1 MAIIEVADLSKTF
14 RQAVKK
20 PGLRGAIQ
28 HLFTQQYRDVAA
40 VDQINLRINA
50 GESVAYLG
58 PNGAG
63 KSTTIKMLTGILVPS
78 AGQVRVNGIVPH
90 QHRMENAMGIGVVFG
105 QRTQLWW
112 DLPVRESLAL
122 LKDIYEIPTPIY
134 QANLARFVD
143 LLDMDAFMDLS
154 VRKLS
159 LGQRMRADLAAALLH
174 NPRIVYLDEPTIGLD
189 IAVKARIRSFI
200 KQINREQG
208 TTVLLTTHDLGDIE
222 DLCDRLVIIDTGR
235 IIYDGTLAVVKD
247 TFARDRTMHFQVRQP
262 TPALPQALAAQPGLT
277 LEQTDALQ
285 FAIRFDRFAIQ
296 AGDVIALVMR
306 QSEIV
311 DLRIDEPAIEEIIRR
326 VYDGTLTLSAP
337 NDRVRG

>member
-1 MAIIEVADLSKTF
+1 MPIIEAVDLSKTF
-14 RQAVKK
+14 RQAVKA
-20 PGLRGAIQ
+20 PGLRGALR
-28 HLFTQQYRDVAA
+28 HLVTQQYRDIAA
-40 VDQINLRINA
+40 VDRITLRIEA

-78 AGQVRVNGIVPH
+78 SGQVTVNGIVPH

-112 DLPVRESLAL
+112 DLPVRESMAL
-122 LKDIYEIPTPIY
+122 LKDIYEIPTPTY

-143 LLDMDAFMDLS
+143 LLDMGSFMDLS

-174 NPRIVYLDEPTIGLD
+174 NPRVVYLDEPTIGLD
-189 IAVKARIRSFI
+189 IAVKARIRAFI

-222 DLCDRLVIIDTGR
+222 DLCDRLVIIDAGR
-235 IIYDGTLAVVKD
+235 IIYDGALAVVKD

-262 TPALPQALAAQPGLT
+262 VPTLPDMIAAHPGLT
-277 LEQTDALQ
+277 LEQAGDLE
-285 FAIRFDRFAIQ
+285 FAIRFDRFATQ
-296 AGDVIALVMR
+296 AGDVIGLVMR
-306 QSEIV
+306 QSDIADV
-311 DLRIDEPAIEEIIRR
+311 RIDEPAIEEIIRR
-326 VYDGTLTLSAP
+326 VYDGTLTLTNP
-337 NDRVRG
+337 VLGD